1 MAALSRKSL
10 GLFYRALRTA
20 WHWALRLWAGR
31 SARRERRRRQ
41 PVDLL
46 ALARRVHELER
57 QLGRARV
64 HHASRQLS
72 RQQLEQLYQHTV
84 TEVQA
89 LLGALDLAGDA
100 LGPGWAV
107 ERLRGVTR
115 RWQDRSAGTVA
126 GGALHPHDVS
136 ELQAQLL
143 EITTAL
149 TVCGRVNGHDTRR

>member
-1 MAALSRKSL
+1 MAALRRKSL
-10 GLFYRALRTA
+10 GLFYRALRAA
-20 WHWALRLWAGR
+20 WRWALRLWAGR
-31 SARRERRRRQ
+31 SARRERRRRR

-46 ALARRVHELER
+46 ALAHRVHELER

-64 HHASRQLS
+64 HHAGRQLS

-89 LLGALDLAGDA
+89 LLGPLDLAGDA
-100 LGPGWAV
+100 LGPDWAM
-107 ERLRGVTR
+107 ERLRGVMR
-115 RWQDRSAGTVA
+115 HWQERSAGAVA
-126 GGALHPHDVS
+126 SRPLHPHDVS

-143 EITTAL
+143 EIITAL